1 MATAAQI
8 RMIWGSA
15 KEAGMDSDELHALVA
30 GLTGVDSIRH
40 LNVQQAI
47 RVIDRLSALAGR
59 KKDVPDRATLKQQ
72 YKILALAREMG
83 WDNDPARLRGFLEKR
98 AGVSDV
104 RFLTLK
110 GANHV
115 IEALKAM
122 QKGGRGATRRKE
134 EAHERLD
141 EGNHL

>member
-15 KEAGMDSDELHALVA
+15 KSAGMDSDELHCLVA
-30 GLTGVDSIRH
+30 GLTGCDSIRH
-40 LNVQQAI
+40 LNVKQAI
-47 RVIDRLSALAGR
+47 RVIDRLNALAG
-59 KKDVPDRATLKQQ
+59 KQKDIPDRATQKQQ

-83 WDNDPARLRGFLEKR
+83 WTEDPARLRGFLEKR

-104 RFLTLK
+104 RFLSLK
-110 GANHV
+110 AANRV

-122 QKGGRGATRRKE
+122 QKGGRQDRRKE
-134 EAHERLD
+134 AVNERLD
-141 EGNHL
+141 E